1 MKQTISENDRYK
13 LEIDIAKNR
22 LYFTPLREWESPA
35 DVPNYLDDVR
45 KCATKLKRGFSALSD
60 TSLTTVFSPE
70 VNALLMES
78 IEIMKGLGQWKTAVF
93 NKSIV
98 LDIYLDKIYK
108 KADRE
113 HVELRTFNDLEEAEK
128 WLDA

>member
-22 LYFTPLREWESPA
+22 LYFTPLREWGSPA

-45 KCATKLKRGFSALSD
+45 KCAMKLKRGFSALSD
-60 TSLTTVFSPE
+60 TSRTTVFSPE

-78 IEIMKGLGQWKTAVF
+78 IEIMKGLGQWKTAVY
-93 NKSIV
+93 NKSMV
-98 LDIYLDKIYK
+98 LDVYLDKIYK

-113 HVELRTFNDLEEAEK
+113 HVELRTFNNLEEAEK
-128 WLDA
+128 WLDE

>member
-22 LYFTPLREWESPA
+22 LYFTPQREWESPA